1 MTMKGIALYDA
12 LESYMPGEDAD
23 AADKEAPRWRGTFKS
38 IDVSQ
43 IERLGAKPEVYY
55 STVRSQDG
63 WGPELS
69 RGDGAIAEN
78 ADQTDLGNTAV
89 WTKTTS
95 AALNAMTSAERAQ
108 ISAIAVDAT
117 KKADGSEFVLKGGA
131 TLSAFI
137 RMEGPSIDEADALI
151 DSGAR
156 ALNCVHMA
164 SQEKIASEKE
174 WSERRFVREGYTT
187 VGVKPYVLSVSK
199 TWEDDDDR
207 DGIRPAEVGMQLVAN
222 GVDVAGQRVTL
233 SEANGWTARFSTLP
247 YVDEQ
252 GKTIMYAVREEPA
265 IEGYRASV
273 AFDGETFA
281 VTNEHEPERTTVSGH
296 KIWSGDNEDV
306 RPRSIEVELLAN
318 GERIDTRT
326 VRGNDWAYSFKNLP
340 VNEGGQPIDYQIC
353 EVATGNDTYITS
365 VEGTDVVN
373 TYHPYGD
380 LVISKALKNEGPLVS
395 DPDFTFK
402 VAFERDG
409 KPVFDELSYEVTG
422 RGIDPAAPRTGT
434 IATDGTFTLK
444 AGQIVRIKDVPAG
457 VSYTVREIN
466 LPDGYSAVGSS
477 AATGEICAN
486 TDNER
491 NFVNEY
497 EARATVQLGATKRLV
512 GKAMRH
518 RDFVFELR
526 DETGALIR
534 TAASGRPGEPVRD
547 DAGNPVTKA
556 GVRFGAL
563 QFDESDSGTTF
574 VYQMTEADG
583 AMPGMQYS
591 DAVYT
596 VRITPHDQGDGTM
609 TTDVVIEDAAGTALP
624 ADQKP
629 LFENVYVATGEVAI
643 QAFKKLKGGD
653 LADGQFA
660 FDLDEIVTAEDG
672 STSLT
677 AVQHGVENNAKGVV
691 AFAPISYDQT
701 AIDSTHL
708 YAIHEVDAGDTSIEY
723 DVHYALVQVSVVD
736 QGDGTLDFDMAFD
749 GLSCPCFVCG
759 GDGSLEDGAACAA
772 CDKGEITSSAEDLTF
787 VNSWKPA
794 GLDIQKTWAEGSGTA
809 DPKHKFEFE
818 LELINE
824 RGEPVEG
831 LDFEGAQ
838 IVPVANAQGDDAA
851 AGGAA
856 SAVAVASGKDDA
868 RAADEPASNPI
879 SALGT
884 WALDALG
891 SLFAP
896 QEAHAAEPREII
908 TGDEGD
914 WHWSLDTETGVLTI
928 GGTAIRPSR
937 WYNNVINAA
946 TSVVFEP
953 GSVAVNLGGSYGL
966 FEGLKNL
973 EAVDFTNLDTSQATS
988 IQSLFEG
995 CLALK
1000 SITWA
1005 SFDTSNVTDMREVF
1019 YNCQSP
1025 KELDLSHFD
1034 TSKATDMSGLFRRCS
1049 KLTNLVYDSF
1059 DMQSV
1064 TNVTYLFDGCTALT
1078 SIDLSP
1084 LASCR
1089 ATGLGALLSGCAS
1102 LQSVDLKPLSAL
1114 APTVAARYEQ
1124 GDLDELD
1131 VPRREPRSVRPVLP
1145 GLLQRDECFQ
1155 HVLGRDEV
1163 DVVRARVRCSEYH
1176 AHPEHVRGDEDRVD
1190 RPYASYAEGHGR
1202 IEHVPGFTRGQ
1213 KRVDQGRTR

>member
-1 MTMKGIALYDA
+1 MT
-12 LESYMPGEDAD
+12 E
-23 AADKEAPRWRGTFKS
+23 
-38 IDVSQ
+38 
-43 IERLGAKPEVYY
+43 
-55 STVRSQDG
+55 
-63 WGPELS
+63 
-69 RGDGAIAEN
+69 
-78 ADQTDLGNTAV
+78 
-89 WTKTTS
+89 
-95 AALNAMTSAERAQ
+95 
-108 ISAIAVDAT
+108 
-117 KKADGSEFVLKGGA
+117 
-131 TLSAFI
+131 
-137 RMEGPSIDEADALI
+137 
-151 DSGAR
+151 
-156 ALNCVHMA
+156 
-164 SQEKIASEKE
+164 
-174 WSERRFVREGYTT
+174 
-187 VGVKPYVLSVSK
+187 
-199 TWEDDDDR
+199 
-207 DGIRPAEVGMQLVAN
+207 
-222 GVDVAGQRVTL
+222 
-233 SEANGWTARFSTLP
+233 
-247 YVDEQ
+247 
-252 GKTIMYAVREEPA
+252 
-265 IEGYRASV
+265 
-273 AFDGETFA
+273 
-281 VTNEHEPERTTVSGH
+281 
-296 KIWSGDNEDV
+296 
-306 RPRSIEVELLAN
+306 
-318 GERIDTRT
+318 
-326 VRGNDWAYSFKNLP
+326 
-340 VNEGGQPIDYQIC
+340 
-353 EVATGNDTYITS
+353 
-365 VEGTDVVN
+365 
-373 TYHPYGD
+373 
-380 LVISKALKNEGPLVS
+380 
-395 DPDFTFK
+395 
-402 VAFERDG
+402 
-409 KPVFDELSYEVTG
+409 
-422 RGIDPAAPRTGT
+422 
-434 IATDGTFTLK
+434 
-444 AGQIVRIKDVPAG
+444 
-457 VSYTVREIN
+457 
-466 LPDGYSAVGSS
+466 
-477 AATGEICAN
+477 
-486 TDNER
+486 
-491 NFVNEY
+491 
-497 EARATVQLGATKRLV
+497 
-512 GKAMRH
+512 
-518 RDFVFELR
+518 
-526 DETGALIR
+526 
-534 TAASGRPGEPVRD
+534 
-547 DAGNPVTKA
+547 A

-609 TTDVVIEDAAGTALP
+609 TTDVVIEGAAGTALP

-629 LFENVYVATGEVAI
+629 LLENVYVATGEVAI

-672 STSLT
+672 STSLA
-677 AVQHGVENNAKGVV
+677 AVQHGVENNAKGAV

-736 QGDGTLDFDMAFD
+736 QGDGTLGFDMAFD

-818 LELINE
+818 LELTNE
-824 RGEPVEG
+824 QGEPVEG

-928 GGTAIRPSR
+928 GGTAIRPAR
-937 WYNNVINAA
+937 GDNNVINAA

-988 IQSLFEG
+988 IRSLFEG

-1019 YNCQSP
+1019 YNCQSL

-1049 KLTNLVYDSF
+1049 KLTNLVYGSF
-1059 DMQSV
+1059 DMQNV
-1064 TNVTYLFDGCTALT
+1064 TNVTYLFDGCAALT